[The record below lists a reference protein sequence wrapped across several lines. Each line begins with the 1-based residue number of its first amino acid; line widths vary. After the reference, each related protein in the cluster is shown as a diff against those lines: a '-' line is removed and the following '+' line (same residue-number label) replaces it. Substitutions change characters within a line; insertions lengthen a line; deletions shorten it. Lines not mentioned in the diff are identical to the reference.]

1 MGSCL
6 KKSTVSRA
14 DYIEIRFGHA
24 PWMMWAHVVIT
35 LLGIL
40 AVLISPASWQWKVCL
55 VLTGGCASLLLARKM
70 SAMHN
75 TGIVRILPD
84 STAFYATAIEK
95 RIFTILC
102 HQQWVCR
109 WFCSLAVSLAHDGK
123 RKDLIICA
131 SKNSPDEYRRLLK
144 FLRMRSPAPESQ
156 RMIW

>member
-1 MGSCL
+1 
-6 KKSTVSRA
+6 
-14 DYIEIRFGHA
+14 
-24 PWMMWAHVVIT
+24 MMWAHIIIT

-55 VLTGGCASLLLARKM
+55 VLTGGCAGLLLARKM
-70 SAMHN
+70 TDMHN
-75 TGIVRILPD
+75 SGIVRILPD
-84 STAFYATAIEK
+84 STAMYATALEK

-109 WFCSLAVSLAHDGK
+109 WFCSLAVSLAHDGQ

-131 SKNSPDEYRRLLK
+131 SNNNPDEYRRLLK
-144 FLRMRSPAPESQ
+144 FLRMRSPAAESQ